1 MNGRF
6 GEDMEAKR
14 GFSCFG
20 GFEEDRL
27 ALTGV
32 WSFEAGW
39 TGQDRGSNERK
50 CVTIIFDLLSKKL
63 DNCIDLCYN

>member
-1 MNGRF
+1 MTMQALGRQEWLKGVNGRF

-39 TGQDRGSNERK
+39 TGQEHLWVLFS
-50 CVTIIFDLLSKKL
+50 CF
-63 DNCIDLCYN
+63 